1 LEYGGAQ
8 AERRGAGVKR
18 VNANDSNARLQTRLE
33 RGRRRVEAATL
44 GGPEWDAAM
53 AHTDARQHQIDAL
66 KPLPSVEGGHIVSRL
81 GPIALEDGCLV
92 HGRIAACGLD
102 GEALRLEISDIP
114 DRVRSVDEFSRELEI
129 LARRAEFILEI
140 DGSKADLNF
149 YAWDPELPRPKA
161 RPRESRA
168 MSSNG

>member
-1 LEYGGAQ
+1 M
-8 AERRGAGVKR
+8 
-18 VNANDSNARLQTRLE
+18 NASDSNAQLQARLE

-53 AHTDARQHQIDAL
+53 AHTDALQHQIDAL

-81 GPIALEDGCLV
+81 GPIALEDGCIV
-92 HGRIAACGLD
+92 HGLIAACGLD
-102 GEALRLEISDIP
+102 GEALRLEISDVP
-114 DRVRSVDEFSRELEI
+114 DRVRSVNEFARELEV

-140 DGSKADLNF
+140 GGGKAELNF
-149 YAWDPELPRPKA
+149 YAWDPELPRPGA

-168 MSSNG
+168 TSTNG